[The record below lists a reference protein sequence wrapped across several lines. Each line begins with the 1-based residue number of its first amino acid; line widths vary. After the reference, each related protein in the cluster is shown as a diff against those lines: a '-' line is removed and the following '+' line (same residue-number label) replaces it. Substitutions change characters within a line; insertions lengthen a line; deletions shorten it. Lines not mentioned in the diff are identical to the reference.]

1 MYHIPKKSRLQAAE
15 FYEEF
20 FSLYKKNDT
29 STAIVRKIHFYLAII
44 KKDKEKPKRSS
55 EYPI

>member
-20 FSLYKKNDT
+20 FLLYKKNDT
-29 STAIVRKIHFYLAII
+29 STAIVRKIHFYLTII
-44 KKDKEKPKRSS
+44 KKDKKKPNKS
-55 EYPI
+55 PKWPN